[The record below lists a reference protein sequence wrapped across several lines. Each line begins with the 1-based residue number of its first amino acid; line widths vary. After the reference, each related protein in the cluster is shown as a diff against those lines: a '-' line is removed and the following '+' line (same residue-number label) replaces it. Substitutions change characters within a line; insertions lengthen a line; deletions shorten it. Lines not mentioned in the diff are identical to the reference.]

1 MSIAAGLGVI
11 GFVGA
16 AQWNSSIA
24 RQEFITSAQRVLI
37 TQAEQA
43 QREQERLRAEIEDAE
58 ERVQGFQEADVGSQA
73 AREQLNE
80 QLAVARL
87 KTGLTR
93 VAGPGMVLEISDSQR
108 QVPVGES
115 ATNYIVL
122 VDDLRD
128 IVTALWASGAE
139 AITIS
144 GGLTEPAPPA
154 ERLVASTSIYGA
166 GSAILVNAVPLSPPF
181 RIEAIGPEGLHD
193 RFLANPS
200 YLARVARRID
210 AYGLEF
216 ASEARDEL
224 TLPAFIGNTRLRWG
238 APLVGRR
245 LMAARIA
252 QVSLF
257 VVALDHRSAP
267 CRAAPL
273 AGAADRA
280 VEPVGPGALGADR
293 DGEREE
299 HRARRWARRA
309 PHPDSRLRARLR
321 GGPVGPR
328 HQRGGAPRDHRVR
341 GPHRGRGAGDQHHG
355 RGLLRSDR
363 GQRPHPGAPQRRRG
377 GDRDRR
383 HPDHRRARSPSSAR
397 ARSRSTACRSV
408 RPSSSAPSARR
419 TA

>member
-1 MSIAAGLGVI
+1 MTRRSSSGRSRRRWAISIAAGLGVI

-43 QREQERLRAEIEDAE
+43 QREQERLRSEIEDAE
-58 ERVQGFQEADVGSQA
+58 ARVQSFQEADVGSQA
-73 AREQLNE
+73 AREALNE
-80 QLAVARL
+80 QLATARL
-87 KTGLTR
+87 KTGLTN

-128 IVTALWASGAE
+128 IVTALWASGAD
-139 AITIS
+139 AISIS

-154 ERLVASTSIYGA
+154 ERLVESTSIYGA

-200 YLARVARRID
+200 FLARVSRRID

-216 ASEARDEL
+216 ASEARDEV

-238 APLVGRR
+238 APL
-245 LMAARIA
+245 
-252 QVSLF
+252 S
-257 VVALDHRSAP
+257 D
-267 CRAAPL
+267 
-273 AGAADRA
+273 
-280 VEPVGPGALGADR
+280 
-293 DGEREE
+293 DG
-299 HRARRWARRA
+299 
-309 PHPDSRLRARLR
+309 
-321 GGPVGPR
+321 
-328 HQRGGAPRDHRVR
+328 
-341 GPHRGRGAGDQHHG
+341 
-355 RGLLRSDR
+355 
-363 GQRPHPGAPQRRRG
+363 
-377 GDRDRR
+377 
-383 HPDHRRARSPSSAR
+383 
-397 ARSRSTACRSV
+397 
-408 RPSSSAPSARR
+408 
-419 TA
+419 